1 MRVFG
6 GGGVGGVVFWDSR
19 RRRVRAR
26 LEGPPRGVVHFLGSR
41 EVDLPSLGTVWHHPS
56 KVAPP

>member
-1 MRVFG
+1 
-6 GGGVGGVVFWDSR
+6 VGGVVFWDSG

-56 KVAPP
+56 KGGTTLTYPP